1 MMKHKLHF
9 TCLYMLAR
17 LALPD
22 QFYPQCIWW
31 CRFVSMLSCLSWVYF
46 VVTHCVLSCCHVSH
60 GFTYSCDT
68 LCASMLSC
76 FSWVYF
82 VVTHCVLPCCHVCHG
97 FFFVVAH
104 CVLPCCHVC
113 HGVTLLWHTVC
124 FHAVMFL
131 MGLLCCGS
139 LCAVM
144 LSCFSWGYFVVAHC
158 VLSCCHACHGVTFLM
173 KPTCNWCIH
182 WGCFCVCSENV
193 HGSMPGRGNV

>member
-31 CRFVSMLSCLSWVYF
+31 CRFV
-46 VVTHCVLSCCHVSH
+46 
-60 GFTYSCDT
+60 
-68 LCASMLSC
+68 SMLSC

-144 LSCFSWGYFVVAHC
+144 LSCFSWSYFVVAHC
-158 VLSCCHACHGVTFLM
+158 ELSCCHACHGVTFWWNQHVIDVFIGDTSVFALRM
-173 KPTCNWCIH
+173 FMVQCLVEEMCRYSIHKNQASQWHSISMYRCITLY
-182 WGCFCVCSENV
+182 FMNIQ
-193 HGSMPGRGNV
+193 